1 MCFTPFL
8 KTGTIWAFFQ
18 SVGTSSESREHS
30 YSLVRIGAYWIAAD
44 FKVKTGTSSGPV
56 ALCILRS
63 LNSLRT
69 LVPFIRMCDWSS
81 LLYAETNWLFK
92 ISTFEL
98 LSL

>member
-1 MCFTPFL
+1 MCFSPFL

-18 SVGTSSESREHS
+18 SVGTSPESMEPS
-30 YSLVRIGAYWIAAD
+30 YCLVRIGAYWIAAD
-44 FKVKTGTSSGPV
+44 FNVKTETSSGPV

-63 LNSLRT
+63 LNSFRT
-69 LVPFIRMCDWSS
+69 YVPFLEMCVWSS
-81 LLYAETNWLFK
+81 LVYAETNWLFK